1 MKKKLILIGIIFIFV
16 YASCYKSK
24 DCNRAQRFA
33 FTLPVSVSPG
43 TDSINLGDTLWIKI
57 EDSTLLY
64 DSLSNSFINY
74 SQAGNLGY
82 NFAFLKV
89 ISATELLP
97 IADSLVYIIKAGYY
111 AGTLNPLAMRAYRLM
126 EDKGKYNL
134 ELGILPQTR
143 GVYRVMVEP
152 SANVYSKG
160 YPCAKTS
167 FGVRFNQ
174 DQHFYLG
181 YNIWGPGVY
190 YFKVK

>member
-24 DCNRAQRFA
+24 DCNRSQQFA

-74 SQAGNLGY
+74 SQAGNLSY
-82 NFAFLKV
+82 VIAFLKV

-97 IADSLVYIIKAGYY
+97 VADSFNYVIKTGSYIGS
-111 AGTLNPLAMRAYRLM
+111 LNPAALREYQPN
-126 EDKGKYNL
+126 EQIGKYTV
-134 ELGILPQTR
+134 ELGIIAQKKGTF
-143 GVYRVMVEP
+143 RVTIVN

-160 YPCAKTS
+160 YPCAKAS